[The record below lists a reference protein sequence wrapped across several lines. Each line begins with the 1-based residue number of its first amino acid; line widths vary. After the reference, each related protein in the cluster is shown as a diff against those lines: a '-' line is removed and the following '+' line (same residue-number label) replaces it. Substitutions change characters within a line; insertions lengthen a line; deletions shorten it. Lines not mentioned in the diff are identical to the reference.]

1 MKEPVSRRSLGPGLS
16 AWIVVVMLA
25 MIAVPAAITLKTVR
39 SPAKLE
45 MINSDPTPQGY
56 T

>member
-1 MKEPVSRRSLGPGLS
+1 MNDPMSRHSPGPRLS